1 MGICVENTKEVKV
14 AAEAPEE
21 EEKKEE
27 KRREREREKRERER
41 ETERRGFVALG
52 ILSSNCSAVARERE
66 REGLCLRKPFKQA
79 CQPDKV

>member
-14 AAEAPEE
+14 AAEAPEAE
-21 EEKKEE
+21 RKK
-27 KRREREREKRERER
+27 KRREERRERERER

>member
-21 EEKKEE
+21 ERRKKRREE
-27 KRREREREKRERER
+27 REREREERERERETER

-66 REGLCLRKPFKQA
+66 RGTVFKKA
-79 CQPDKV
+79 I

>member
-1 MGICVENTKEVKV
+1 V
-14 AAEAPEE
+14 
-21 EEKKEE
+21 
-27 KRREREREKRERER
+27 EREEKRERER
-41 ETERRGFVALG
+41 ERERRGFVALG